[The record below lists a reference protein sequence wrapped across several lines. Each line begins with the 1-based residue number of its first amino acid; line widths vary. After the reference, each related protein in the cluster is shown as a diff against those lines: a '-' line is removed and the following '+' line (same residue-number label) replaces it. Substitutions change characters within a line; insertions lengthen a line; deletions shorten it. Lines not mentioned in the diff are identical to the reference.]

1 ASLLMVLCIAP
12 AVVLLVSAKGKQV
25 PDAAARRLADDAAER
40 VKPAH
45 ACVVAAEKL
54 QTEIDVFKASAK
66 AAHLDADV
74 ADGGPKVPKKQA
86 IQGRI
91 QRKLAEK
98 EKEPDVNL
106 AWTAAQPSQK
116 AAKVLAGCR
125 ASVEAVVGQV
135 PEAAPAWDAIAKAAA

>member
-1 ASLLMVLCIAP
+1 AP

-25 PDAAARRLADDAAER
+25 PDAASRRIADDAAER

-66 AAHLDADV
+66 AAHVDADEPD
-74 ADGGPKVPKKQA
+74 AGAGPKIPKKQS

-91 QRKLAEK
+91 GRKLAER

-116 AAKVLAGCR
+116 AAKLLNGCR
-125 ASVEAVVGQV
+125 SAVEASTGQFA
-135 PEAAPAWDAIAKAAA
+135 EATPAWDAIAKAAAVQPAN